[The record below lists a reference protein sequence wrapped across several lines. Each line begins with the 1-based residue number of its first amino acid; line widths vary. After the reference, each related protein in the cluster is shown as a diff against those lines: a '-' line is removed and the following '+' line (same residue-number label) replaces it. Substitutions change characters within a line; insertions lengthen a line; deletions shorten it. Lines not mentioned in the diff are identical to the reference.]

1 MAKQL
6 SKTHILRHV
15 MTHKIHH
22 IGQCLFGQENSES
35 LLWQRTFSTER
46 YNCFLRKQHPIRG
59 CCWFHTLMLLVTEY
73 VLIYS
78 SNTNPPLSS

>member
-15 MTHKIHH
+15 MTHEIHH
-22 IGQCLFGQENSES
+22 IGKLLFVCRNPS
-35 LLWQRTFSTER
+35 LWQRTFSTER